1 MFPAC
6 RPKFLSELP
15 VLSACVQIVTHL
27 PPVDLTQIISKYPLT
42 VPMNAGDDIHTIN
55 CIGEQCF
62 GLIAAGNI
70 GLEGT
75 LG

>member
-1 MFPAC
+1 
-6 RPKFLSELP
+6 
-15 VLSACVQIVTHL
+15 
-27 PPVDLTQIISKYPLT
+27 
-42 VPMNAGDDIHTIN
+42 MNAGDDIHTIN

-70 GLEGT
+70 GLEGK